1 MPAATS
7 HNAEAGQ
14 AGRGEYA
21 EHTGAQGQS
30 WVCAGVQPHIL
41 RNLLG
46 HYATGV
52 AIVTTRAPD
61 GRNVGLTIN
70 SFASLSLEPPLVLW
84 SLMNRSPNLGVF
96 RDCSH
101 FAINILGQQHE
112 ALARHFANPAIEDR
126 FAGVGLRE
134 APEGLATID
143 GAITTLVCAHDHN
156 RTVGDHLL
164 LIGQV
169 VRTASQPG
177 RPLVFHAGQFT
188 TTVMKS
194 TNL

>member
-1 MPAATS
+1 MHPTS
-7 HNAEAGQ
+7 PHSLGHAGEGD
-14 AGRGEYA
+14 A
-21 EHTGAQGQS
+21 
-30 WVCAGVQPHIL
+30 WVCAGIEPDVL

-52 AIVTTRAPD
+52 AIVTTRAPS

-70 SFASLSLEPPLVLW
+70 SFASLSLQPPLILW
-84 SLMNRSPNLGVF
+84 SLLNQSPNLGIF
-96 RDCSH
+96 RDCRH
-101 FAINILGQQHE
+101 FAINILGHAHE
-112 ALARHFANPAIEDR
+112 PLARHFADPLVEDR

-134 APEGLATID
+134 APEGIPTIA

-164 LIGQV
+164 LIGEV

-188 TTVMKS
+188 TVQDS
-194 TNL
+194 